1 MKNILYILILCSLF
15 FSCKN
20 SKTLTDVLNK
30 SEFTNSEKQDIVK
43 MVEFFESK
51 IVSSEAN
58 FKQDYEA
65 FVKSVYQNGYEVIL
79 SKIDINEQR
88 KLTKGISNSTF
99 NEIWEISKSR
109 AYMSYS
115 EVKFEEPIA
124 YESLSINTQGKY
136 VRLLQKISKSNKKIE
151 HYTNAMLNSG
161 DFPLFTYTFN
171 LVFDSYG
178 NASGDISNGEFRI
191 IFALELLTINENT
204 NRHISLGE
212 QGKLILLYLKLS
224 ASSFHSMLL

>member
-1 MKNILYILILCSLF
+1 MNKFLYILILCSLF

-20 SKTLTDVLNK
+20 NKTLTDVLNK

-51 IVSSEAN
+51 IISSEAN

-65 FVKSVYQNGYEVIL
+65 FIKEIYENGYEVIL

-88 KLTKGISNSTF
+88 KLMKSINNSTF
-99 NEIWEISKSR
+99 IEIWELSKSR

-115 EVKFEEPIA
+115 GVKFEEPIH
-124 YESLSINTQGKY
+124 YESLSVNTNGKF
-136 VRLLQKISKSNKKIE
+136 VRLLQKLSKNNKKIE
-151 HYTNAMLNSG
+151 YYTNAVLNSG
-161 DFPLFTYTFN
+161 DFPMFTYSFS
-171 LVFDSYG
+171 LLFDYKG
-178 NASGDISNGEFRI
+178 KPVGDIQNAELRI

-204 NRHISLGE
+204 HRHISLRE
-212 QGKLILLYLKLS
+212 
-224 ASSFHSMLL
+224 

>member
-1 MKNILYILILCSLF
+1 MKNILFIFILCSLF

-20 SKTLTDVLNK
+20 NKTLTDVLNK

-51 IVSSEAN
+51 IISSEDN

-65 FVKSVYQNGYEVIL
+65 FIKEIYENGYEVIL

-88 KLTKGISNSTF
+88 KLMKSINNSTF
-99 NEIWEISKSR
+99 NEIWELSKSR

-115 EVKFEEPIA
+115 GVKFEEPIPF
-124 YESLSINTQGKY
+124 ESLSVNTQGKY
-136 VRLLQKISKSNKKIE
+136 VRFLQKLSKNNKKIE
-151 HYTNAMLNSG
+151 HYTNAVLNSG
-161 DFPLFTYTFN
+161 DFPLFAYSFS
-171 LVFDSYG
+171 LLFDYKG
-178 NASGDISNGEFRI
+178 NSNGDIQDGELRL

-204 NRHISLGE
+204 HRHISLGE
-212 QGKLILLYLKLS
+212 
-224 ASSFHSMLL
+224 